1 MSAIERY
8 YEEELRYLY
17 ESGREFARAHPDRAQ
32 FLNID
37 AVGDRD
43 PYVERLFEGFAF
55 LTARIRE
62 KLDDGFPELTEGLIN
77 LLWPHFLME
86 IPSLA
91 IAEFRPRKGHLQET
105 RVLPKGSRLL
115 SNAVGPD
122 AVPCKFVTT
131 SDIQLSPISF
141 MSIDKKSDTRKKGAI
156 AFNFQIDPGVK
167 WQNLNLE
174 PLRLYIHA
182 ETPTALAVHELLTH
196 HVVRAEL
203 SFDNG
208 REILPLDPTRIITA
222 GGFKKEESLLP
233 HDSRGF
239 WGYTLLLEYFVFPEK
254 FLFFDIN
261 GLSTA
266 PVLDPPP
273 ARFSVNLYF
282 DCDFPQDK
290 PFGQEIFKLYCAPIV
305 NIFKIDTEPV
315 VNTGRLTE
323 YLVRADASDSRSVV
337 HSLIS
342 VASVDRKSGE
352 RFVYEPFY
360 QFKNIGKRN
369 VRTYTSHYRQG
380 FNGKRELSISVGGNQ
395 LDANSVLH
403 EENLSIEAWCT
414 NGVLPRDELREGM
427 ISKPGVDF
435 PDYVM
440 FTNITRPTLP
450 SAPPPNED
458 YLWTFLSHLGATYA
472 SFGSAESLKTFLKLY
487 EWSRSEGR
495 VRRIEAISD
504 VKLQPAEMFHKGSI
518 VRGIEFVIS
527 IEEKAFSD
535 GDDMHL
541 FGEVLR
547 EFFAQ
552 YVSINSF
559 LELTLTARP
568 SGATMRW
575 NSLKGA
581 KWPV

>member
-1 MSAIERY
+1 MSEFERY

-43 PYVERLFEGFAF
+43 PYVERLFEGFSF

-62 KLDDGFPELTEGLIN
+62 KLDDSFPELTEGLVN

-86 IPSLA
+86 FPSLA

-115 SNAVGPD
+115 SNPVGPESV
-122 AVPCKFVTT
+122 ACKFVTT
-131 SDIQLSPISF
+131 YDIQLSPVSF
-141 MSIDKKSDTRKKGAI
+141 MSIDKKSDTRRKGALS
-156 AFNFQIDPGVK
+156 FNFQIDPGVK
-167 WQNLNLE
+167 WQNLKID
-174 PLRLYIHA
+174 PLRMYIHA
-182 ETPTALAVHELLTH
+182 ETPTALAVHEILTR

-208 REILPLDPTRIITA
+208 RAVVPLDPSMVISA
-222 GGFKKEESLLP
+222 AGFKKEESLLP

-239 WGYTLLLEYFVFPEK
+239 WGYALLLEYFVFPEK
-254 FLFFDIN
+254 FFFFDFN
-261 GLSTA
+261 GLSAA
-266 PVLDPPP
+266 PILDPPP
-273 ARFSVNLYF
+273 ARFSINLYF
-282 DCDFPQDK
+282 DCDFPHDK
-290 PFGQEIFKLYCAPIV
+290 PFGQEIFKLHCSPIV
-305 NIFKIDTEPV
+305 NLFKIDTEPV
-315 VNTGRLTE
+315 VNTGRMTE

-342 VASVDRKSGE
+342 VASVDRKTGE

-360 QFKNIGKRN
+360 QFRNIGKKN
-369 VRTYTSHYRQG
+369 ARTFTSHYREG
-380 FNGKRELSISVGGNQ
+380 FNGKRELCISIGGSQ

-403 EENLSIEAWCT
+403 EENLSIEAYCT
-414 NGVLPRDELREGM
+414 NGVLPRDEIREGM

-472 SFGSAESLKTFLKLY
+472 SFGSPDRLKSFLKLY

-495 VRRIEAISD
+495 NRRIEAISD
-504 VKLQPAEMFHKGSI
+504 VALQPAELFYKGGI
-518 VRGIEFVIS
+518 VRGIEFVIA
-527 IEEKAFSD
+527 IEESGFSD
-535 GDDMHL
+535 GNDMHL
-541 FGEVLR
+541 LGEVLR

-552 YVSINSF
+552 YISINSF
-559 LELTLTARP
+559 LDLIIVARP
-568 SGATMRW
+568 SGVTMRW
-575 NSLKGA
+575 NSLRGV